1 MLSNV
6 PFIMKLSSGYIYI
19 YLCMITSRKF
29 QIKINEVTDK
39 GNSRNEIEH
48 LNDEIG
54 VAVQSWL

>member
-1 MLSNV
+1 
-6 PFIMKLSSGYIYI
+6 
-19 YLCMITSRKF
+19 MITSRKF

-39 GNSRNEIEH
+39 GNSQNEIEH